1 MRLSD
6 FHDEQEVPTFSDL
19 LRVLGEQQEVH
30 HLRRLRGLALVFH
43 ECVPQGFRIAITHE
57 FAEVR
62 QLGIVMVNMEEV
74 MRVVVIR
81 MGRVLRM

>member
-1 MRLSD
+1 MQPLVSL
-6 FHDEQEVPTFSDL
+6 DEQEASTFSDL
-19 LRVLGEQQEVH
+19 LRVLEEQQEIH

-62 QLGIVMVNMEEV
+62 RLGIVMVSMVEV
-74 MRVVVIR
+74 V
-81 MGRVLRM
+81 